1 MKMRQELGLQQKLRI
16 TQQLRQSLRL
26 LQLSTLN
33 LKAELQLAL
42 EKNIMLEEEPE
53 TEASPEDEVVAD
65 AASSEALE
73 ADAEE
78 DAEPAPELAGV
89 PEDLPVDA
97 AWEDVYSDYQA
108 APAGT
113 TTLSMDTLRAK
124 NESLPEY
131 LLSQLNL
138 LDLTPR
144 QRFIALC
151 LLDALDDNGY
161 LSEALPALC
170 ESLGQ
175 SGQIETPQLAEFAE
189 VLRIIQT
196 LDPAGVGARDPK
208 ECLLL
213 QLQQQPPQT
222 RGCAD
227 AIWLVEYHL
236 TELPAL
242 SATNGLGPE
251 WDQDRLEQARR
262 LIRSLNPHPGDQI
275 GSARTDYVT
284 PDVYV
289 TKKGDRWLVALNQ
302 EALPRLRINAQ
313 YLPLAQGR
321 DSCAHRVKQDL
332 QEARW
337 LLRSVNERNRQLL
350 RVANSIVYRQR
361 AFLEHGEE
369 QMKPLVLGDIAEE
382 LLINES
388 TVSRTIAGKY
398 IHSPQGLHEL
408 KFFFSSSLDGE
419 NKRHSSTAV
428 RAMIRKLID
437 HEPPQK
443 PLNDGRLADALGG
456 HGITVARRTV
466 AKYREAMGI
475 PPCHERRN
483 VARHP

>member
-1 MKMRQELGLQQKLRI
+1 MKMRQELGLQQKLRL

-26 LQLSTLN
+26 LQLSTLS

-42 EKNIMLEEEPE
+42 EKNIMLEEEGPDA
-53 TEASPEDEVVAD
+53 EASPEDEVTA
-65 AASSEALE
+65 EAQE

-78 DAEPAPELAGV
+78 DAEPVQELAGL

-97 AWEDVYSDYQA
+97 AWEDVYSDYKA

-113 TTLSMDTLRAK
+113 AALAMDTLRAK

-144 QRFIALC
+144 QRFIALY

-161 LSEALPALC
+161 LSETLPALC
-170 ESLGQ
+170 ESMDQ
-175 SGQIETPQLAEFAE
+175 SGQIENPQPDEFAE

-213 QLQQQPPQT
+213 QLQQQPLQT
-222 RGCAD
+222 PGHAD

-236 TELPAL
+236 TELPTLAD
-242 SATNGLGPE
+242 TNGLGPE
-251 WDQDRLEQARR
+251 WDQGRLEQARR

-275 GSARTDYVT
+275 GGPRTDYVT

-289 TKKGDRWLVALNQ
+289 TKKAARWVVALNQ

-321 DSCAHRVKQDL
+321 GSCANHLKKDL

-350 RVANSIVYRQR
+350 RVANSVVYRQR

-369 QMKPLVLGDIAEE
+369 QMKPLVLGDIAAE

-408 KFFFSSSLDGE
+408 KFFFSSSLDGKD
-419 NKRHSSTAV
+419 KRHSSTAV

-443 PLNDGRLADALGG
+443 PLNDSRLADALGG
-456 HGITVARRTV
+456 HGIKVARRTV
-466 AKYREAMGI
+466 AKYRKAMGI

-483 VARHP
+483 VARHL